1 MTSKNNLQYNVYN
14 EQVKKYFEVLHEDE
28 QKSGRF
34 IFFPENR
41 VFAQISASKK
51 GCIYQIPRFFGY
63 NGTQSIFCSIN
74 TFKGRKTEKAR
85 RSKNNLWGIDCVM
98 IDIDGD
104 KSLCG
109 REQRLIDKLTWYWDT
124 QRLPKPN
131 LYSFTGGGGVH
142 LYYSFERLPAQMGSS
157 VKKLQYSIIEKLEEI
172 LDIEN
177 DNLSFVDEQEKV
189 HTYHVDKKVIDTQRV
204 DRVPG
209 SINKKTG
216 NMCVCFSTA
225 QPRYVYRE
233 LTSFFETDDEYE
245 IHKVDR
251 MKSKN
256 KFNRCT
262 SRLLNKRV
270 KGLFCLAQNGKTFES
285 CRENALFI
293 LRNSLQQLGLS
304 YTAVEHNLFSLNSL
318 FVEPLKASEVQSVA
332 KSNKTYKFTNQ
343 KIIEMLNLTEDEQK
357 IMFSKKRPGNRK
369 QRTFTN
375 RVNVAKL
382 VVDGYKIPEIAEKLN
397 VSESLVKRVRV
408 EIQKLGGFIFW
419 SLGCNMSLYKK
430 FLKKSFRNKCVNF
443 CFKKSSFCKVL
454 DNLRRSKR
462 TKENKSNIKDN
473 IKSNI
478 TSDKIK
484 DYYINKEKQVI
495 MQQGNIISII
505 PKQLDLDISA

>member
-34 IFFPENR
+34 IFFPETK
-41 VFAQISASKK
+41 VFAQVNASKK

-104 KSLCG
+104 KFLCG

-233 LTSFFETDDEYE
+233 LTSCFESEFNAPDNTEE
-245 IHKVDR
+245 NAEKV
-251 MKSKN
+251 
-256 KFNRCT
+256 KFNYQT
-262 SRLLNKRV
+262 SRLCNKRV
-270 KGLFCLAQNGKTFES
+270 KGLFYLAQNGKTFNH

-293 LRNSLQQLGLS
+293 LKNSLQQLGFS
-304 YTAVEHNLFSLNSL
+304 DSTVEKELFSFNGL
-318 FVEPLKASEVQSVA
+318 FAEPLKTSEVRA
-332 KSNKTYKFTNQ
+332 LFKSNRIYKFTNK

-369 QRTFTN
+369 QKTFIN